1 MITFKQY
8 HMQES
13 RLGSMLG
20 AGVLAATSAYGDF
33 AKDWSKHYQTSN
45 NPEKEARARQVISK
59 DYHVPADAEQAIR
72 IAADIF
78 AGDEGKT
85 REQITQY
92 LRHTGAVESGYR
104 TKVQDGG
111 GPARGYWQVEPATAM
126 DLVKNSA
133 PLFGKKFH
141 KYFGKNALKQAQTF
155 DKQKWSEGL
164 ERFDRLAATMAAAKW
179 IASGWDD

>member
-1 MITFKQY
+1 
-8 HMQES
+8 
-13 RLGSMLG
+13 
-20 AGVLAATSAYGDF
+20 
-33 AKDWSKHYQTSN
+33 
-45 NPEKEARARQVISK
+45 
-59 DYHVPADAEQAIR
+59 
-72 IAADIF
+72 
-78 AGDEGKT
+78 
-85 REQITQY
+85 
-92 LRHTGAVESGYR
+92 
-104 TKVQDGG
+104 
-111 GPARGYWQVEPATAM
+111 M